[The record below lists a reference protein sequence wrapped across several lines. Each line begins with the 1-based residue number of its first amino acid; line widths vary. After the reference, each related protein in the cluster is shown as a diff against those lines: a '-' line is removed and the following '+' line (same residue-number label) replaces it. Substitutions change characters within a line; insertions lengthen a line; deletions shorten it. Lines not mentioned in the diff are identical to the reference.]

1 MYFYF
6 DHVKLSLGLMN
17 KKIRA
22 IAFYGFIAFFPKILH
37 AGPVE
42 NISQDLPLKT
52 GQIIGISE
60 MIKDPSTFF
69 FEAFSGSRYGHIGV
83 IGEKENGR
91 WQVYHSNPPSV
102 QKSDI
107 SDFLD
112 RSRDD
117 SGQLN
122 FTLVE
127 PASPLSNQEQK
138 ALISQMRRMLGT
150 PYNYEQYLNNHSV
163 NCSEFVYKAFRNIG
177 REKIGEIEKII
188 NDTNFKSFDGELY
201 GLYANPSTPLPKDA
215 YGITP
220 VSIINSRNVRVVR
233 ARLPVERL
241 LSDREIYESWEKGGG
256 LKAFERALGPIAA
269 LHKID
274 INDFMKKLDKASHR
288 PSALQPFRLYP
299 LTWRQPPQK

>member
-1 MYFYF
+1 MCFHS
-6 DHVKLSLGLMN
+6 DHAKLSLGRMN
-17 KKIRA
+17 KKIRVVVLYA
-22 IAFYGFIAFFPKILH
+22 LFAFLPGVLR

-42 NISQDLPLKT
+42 SVPQDLPLKT
-52 GQIIGISE
+52 GQIIRISE

-69 FEAFSGSRYGHIGV
+69 FEAFTGSRYGHIGV

-91 WQVYHSNPPSV
+91 WQVYHSNPPAV

-107 SDFLD
+107 SDFLA
-112 RSRDD
+112 RSRDA
-117 SGQLN
+117 SGKLN

-127 PASPLSNQEQK
+127 PASPLSNEKQK
-138 ALISQMRRMLGT
+138 ALLEQMRRMLGT
-150 PYNYEQYLNNHSV
+150 PYNYAQHLNNHSV
-163 NCSEFVYKAFRNIG
+163 NCSEFVYKAFQNAGLERIG
-177 REKIGEIEKII
+177 QIEKII

-201 GLYANPSTPLPKDA
+201 GLYANPAVPLPKSA

-220 VSIINSRNVRVVR
+220 VSIINSPNVRVVR

-269 LHKID
+269 LHKINID
-274 INDFMKKLDKASHR
+274 DFMKKLAEASHK
-288 PSALQPFRLYP
+288 PEALQPFRAYP
-299 LTWRQPPQK
+299 LTWRQPQQK